1 MTSKV
6 LSETPNSITTRDTF
20 GHIQTYQVMEKIPS
34 GLHVWNIGENM
45 GTDRYIPVCRMDGS
59 YHIDP
64 AYILAVPAPREDVLL
79 LREAAQY
86 GVTSLALAKK
96 YAKKKGSSAW
106 QRSQRHIARK
116 VEPIFQKLTK

>member
-1 MTSKV
+1 
-6 LSETPNSITTRDTF
+6 
-20 GHIQTYQVMEKIPS
+20 MEKIPS

-86 GVTSLALAKK
+86 GVTSLALAKE
-96 YAKKKGSSAW
+96 YAKKKGRTAW
-106 QRSQRHIARK
+106 QRRQCQIARK
-116 VEPIFQKLTK
+116 VEPIFKNLTR